1 VEAFARRYTEHVLV
15 LDPAAYPAPG
25 VSAATRALISPVIL
39 ACALERVDAYLEHIR
54 QHPLTT
60 RRYYNKVGY

>member
-1 VEAFARRYTEHVLV
+1 MFNFDADRYLAIQAGAVRVAQDL
-15 LDPAAYPAPG
+15 
-25 VSAATRALISPVIL
+25 ALISPVIL
-39 ACALERVDAYLEHIR
+39 ACVLERVDAYLEHIR

>member
-1 VEAFARRYTEHVLV
+1 MEAFARRYTEHVLV
-15 LDPAAYPAPG
+15 
-25 VSAATRALISPVIL
+25 
-39 ACALERVDAYLEHIR
+39 RVDAYLEHIR